1 MPMTPQQRR
10 NAALKAAATKRRN
23 QAARSGGYAPPPTP
37 PPSNTPMHCRRCG
50 TVYPAGRAHTCVAPP
65 NPTQAPPNP
74 WAPGGAPTTP
84 PSFTSR
90 PAATTV
96 FGPKPTVENARAE
109 VIVALENL
117 YALVVK
123 ESGMTTERDDAFRK
137 YKLALNTALGQLSN
151 QAMQN
156 EANAALCVAAIRL
169 WKVTF

>member
-10 NAALKAAATKRRN
+10 NAALKAAATKKRN
-23 QAARSGGYAPPPTP
+23 QAAARGGYAPPPTP
-37 PPSNTPMHCRRCG
+37 PSNSNSPLRCHRCG
-50 TVYPAGRAHTCVAPP
+50 AVYTGTHACPQVAPP
-65 NPTQAPPNP
+65 PPNP
-74 WAPGGAPTTP
+74 WAPGAAPPPPAAHWTP
-84 PSFTSR
+84 GSR
-90 PAATTV
+90 PQPTTV

-123 ESGMTTERDDAFRK
+123 ASGLTTERDDAFRK